1 MWTYRCPPAA
11 SAAEPTPPKP
21 LSAIPTQHP
30 IGTIVQPPVSMA
42 SQKRQIPKTTTPKP
56 EPTKQESVQPPA
68 GSNAIKRKSV
78 LGPAVIYLVGLA
90 GGMFACQTLPQL
102 APFLTLYSQNLE
114 QVQAGTGADMLFS
127 LGFLGHI
134 GVLLALFLC
143 GLCAIGT
150 PLIGLVFLLRGMW
163 ESAYLA
169 SFFAQSSWQALHHCI
184 LAARPDFSR
193 ISAAIRRRCAADLPS
208 NPKELFADWRIIQ
221 FAARCKAVP
230 ITIPYLRGPRRVR
243 RPAANRF
250 LPALPRQPDLNVAPK
265 RL

>member
-169 SFFAQSSWQALHHCI
+169 SFFAQSSWQGVLLYTIVFWLPGLIFLGFQLQFGADALQI
-184 LAARPDFSR
+184 SR
-193 ISAAIRRRCAADLPS
+193 RIRKSCLQTGVLSSLQPGVKRFQLRFLTFGALGA
-208 NPKELFADWRIIQ
+208 
-221 FAARCKAVP
+221 FAALLQTAFF
-230 ITIPYLRGPRRVR
+230 LFFRGS
-243 RPAANRF
+243 
-250 LPALPRQPDLNVAPK
+250 LI
-265 RL
+265 